1 MKNNAG
7 LQSKTTEE
15 LITNIQN
22 RMNGHI
28 DVMRET
34 INTETPKIIKAG
46 LDIAKTF
53 ENNNRLY
60 IAGNGGSA
68 SDSQHLAAE
77 FIGRY
82 KKDREPFPALSLN
95 TDTSILTC
103 ISNDYSY
110 SEVFSR
116 QLKALANSG
125 DVFLALSTSG
135 SSKNI
140 ISAIQQA
147 KDMKITTIA
156 LLGNDG
162 GPSIDMVDLPI
173 LVKSNDTGIIQEVHI
188 AICHMICEICE
199 DVLKNG

>member
-1 MKNNAG
+1 MKNNTEV
-7 LQSKTTEE
+7 QSKINEE
-15 LITNIQN
+15 IIVKIQN
-22 RMNGHI
+22 RLVWHI
-28 DVMRET
+28 DAIKET
-34 INTETPKIIKAG
+34 INSESRKIIKAG
-46 LDIAKTF
+46 TEIAKTF
-53 ENNNRLY
+53 EEKNRLY

-82 KKDREPFPALSLN
+82 KKDREPYPAVSLN

-110 SEVFSR
+110 SEIFSR
-116 QLKALANSG
+116 QLDALAKKG

-135 SSKNI
+135 SSENI
-140 ISAIQQA
+140 IRAIEKA
-147 KDMKITTIA
+147 KEMKITTIA
-156 LLGNDG
+156 LLGKDG
-162 GPSIDMVDLPI
+162 GKSLELVDIPI

-199 DVLKNG
+199 GIIEND